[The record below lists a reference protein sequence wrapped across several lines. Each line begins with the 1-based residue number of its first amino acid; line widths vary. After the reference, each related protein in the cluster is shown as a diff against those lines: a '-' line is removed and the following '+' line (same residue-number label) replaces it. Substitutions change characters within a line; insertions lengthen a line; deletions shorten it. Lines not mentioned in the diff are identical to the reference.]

1 MSDARARTLI
11 FLRSRAAL
19 VESVAAAAAAAT
31 RAPTKWRERA
41 CVYITCVC
49 AGYTPWVYVDGGMDG
64 GNTVGR
70 VVCGDLVA
78 GEVARCVVGRVW
90 GEGLKFG

>member
-1 MSDARARTLI
+1 
-11 FLRSRAAL
+11 
-19 VESVAAAAAAAT
+19 
-31 RAPTKWRERA
+31 
-41 CVYITCVC
+41 
-49 AGYTPWVYVDGGMDG
+49 MDG